1 MNRGRL
7 GRFVLGLCAGPSP
20 GGIASSRRA
29 VVAARKSGRARVP
42 ARRED
47 VPQSRRVF
55 SSAIRSPPGLRE
67 PRIARTRSLPVAAR
81 PPIAPAPSNPSPFT
95 VRLYDIRF
103 DVTGGTK
110 LAFYLEVRQSVGCD
124 PASVSSRKGVLLEER
139 NSKRRMKATME
150 GRLFLQQI
158 CMISIAK
165 RTMSPPENDPPTG
178 DCS

>member
-1 MNRGRL
+1 MNRRNAL

-20 GGIASSRRA
+20 GGIASARRA

-42 ARRED
+42 RAPRGRATIQKGIFVRDQITSWASRTKDRED
-47 VPQSRRVF
+47 
-55 SSAIRSPPGLRE
+55 
-67 PRIARTRSLPVAAR
+67 AR
-81 PPIAPAPSNPSPFT
+81 PPPSNPSPFT

-103 DVTGGTK
+103 DTTGGTE
-110 LAFYLEVRQSVGCD
+110 LAFYLEVRQSVGGD

-165 RTMSPPENDPPTG
+165 RTMPPPENDPPTG